1 MCFLCFFVHFQR
13 GAGVAFEF
21 TFVTRW
27 VKVGARRERIRGLC
41 WQLVELLEDKFLA
54 RLPALPKLMPNILRR
69 GKHKKLSSLNRR
81 RGPEKII
88 VITPPQKVMCFSIL
102 SIYRFVLWGMLLQIF
117 EPLSACFTFIGK
129 FSCHSVSAMIS
140 LWIQIEISLPRKIKK
155 KHSESALRNA
165 VFYDTHEFISS
176 NRWIAKS
183 CSSFFITRAS
193 EDQSSHF
200 GN

>member
-1 MCFLCFFVHFQR
+1 MATGGTELCVFLLHLHLHLHIYIYICH
-13 GAGVAFEF
+13 
-21 TFVTRW
+21 
-27 VKVGARRERIRGLC
+27 KVSREVGERREGIRGLC

-88 VITPPQKVMCFSIL
+88 VITPPQKVMSFSIL

-140 LWIQIEISLPRKIKK
+140 L
-155 KHSESALRNA
+155 
-165 VFYDTHEFISS
+165 
-176 NRWIAKS
+176 
-183 CSSFFITRAS
+183 
-193 EDQSSHF
+193 
-200 GN
+200 